1 MSGAEPD
8 PGILHVLLPQ
18 TIHSTFFIPF
28 FSHIPRLQQT
38 VIRAN
43 LYEEI
48 KKKIMGRFS
57 ILTMFTKRIRQR
69 ISPSSLHFTPFFLLG
84 MCM

>member
-18 TIHSTFFIPF
+18 TIHATFFIPF
-28 FSHIPRLQQT
+28 FSRIPRLQLT

-48 KKKIMGRFS
+48 KKNNNG
-57 ILTMFTKRIRQR
+57 
-69 ISPSSLHFTPFFLLG
+69 
-84 MCM
+84 